1 MKNLT
6 ARYSITQFTY
16 WAASSGAAAFTTTY
30 LLDKGVPSGT
40 IGLLLAMAGAVTV
53 SNPTF
58 SSGGY
63 TMLIAFLSA
72 LFSGIAYTTVGALK
86 GREEPCV
93 TVFFFSCLHFAVYA
107 FRCNS
112 FLSSHCF

>member
-40 IGLLLAMAGAVTV
+40 IGLLLAMAG
-53 SNPTF
+53 
-58 SSGGY
+58 
-63 TMLIAFLSA
+63 LLS
-72 LFSGIAYTTVGALK
+72 
-86 GREEPCV
+86 
-93 TVFFFSCLHFAVYA
+93 
-107 FRCNS
+107 
-112 FLSSHCF
+112 